1 MMLTGRTI
9 VLLVTMALAT
19 GGAAFGLHALIGAAG
34 DVGTDYG
41 LDTNGNGTF
50 DWLVVEA
57 QVALPQA
64 RTWDISADPSRPHP
78 PPSGS
83 CGHGAP
89 PPVGV
94 PGPGTP
100 PIPSPYPSAYAD
112 A

>member
-19 GGAAFGLHALIGAAG
+19 GGAAFGLHALMGAAG

-50 DWLVVEA
+50 DWLVAEA

-64 RTWDISADPSRPHP
+64 GTWDISADPSSPNP

-83 CGHGAP
+83 CGYGAP
-89 PPVGV
+89 PPLGALA
-94 PGPGTP
+94 PGSP
-100 PIPSPYPSAYAD
+100 PRPSP
-112 A
+112 